1 MLFSPV
7 ILFMLPCKHKTA
19 GAFWPASNK
28 WSDIADQDLENHSY
42 SSPRLQQCQGFI
54 LPFFPNAVPFWS
66 YEGTRLQVAT
76 YVLMTS
82 RRGSRPCR
90 VAFSPLA
97 TDQKPGPHQNGPD
110 PYPNGRFGKNWW
122 WAAAKLGR
130 AVFVDHRKSPGA
142 TFSTDF
148 APLFPSV
155 TAAPSQATML
165 FKSVRLPESLETSPS
180 IAQRFFP
187 ISCQNSVHQRNVE
200 AEITHI
206 FKGVWADTCLS

>member
-1 MLFSPV
+1 
-7 ILFMLPCKHKTA
+7 
-19 GAFWPASNK
+19 
-28 WSDIADQDLENHSY
+28 
-42 SSPRLQQCQGFI
+42 
-54 LPFFPNAVPFWS
+54 
-66 YEGTRLQVAT
+66 
-76 YVLMTS
+76 MTS
-82 RRGSRPCR
+82 RRGARPCR

-97 TDQKPGPHQNGPD
+97 TDQKPGPHRNGPD

-206 FKGVWADTCLS
+206 FKGV